1 MGSSEEREALAAE
14 FDRHVAEEEQILEA
28 YHRLS
33 DQLPE
38 GPLGLVV
45 NHIATDE
52 EMHHFLLGTL
62 ADWMRRPE
70 KIQASIG
77 DESDLDLAT
86 LLRLSADLRRHEQQT
101 IESCEALK
109 ARIHGPESEVFAG
122 LLDVVSLDS
131 QKHHRLLGLVSL
143 LVGSKED

>member
-1 MGSSEEREALAAE
+1 VESSEEREALAAE
-14 FDRHVAEEEQILEA
+14 FDRHVAAEEQILEA

-70 KIQASIG
+70 KFQVPLADDSG
-77 DESDLDLAT
+77 CDLAT
-86 LLRLSADLRRHEQQT
+86 LLRLSADLRKHEQQT

-109 ARIHGPESEVFAG
+109 ARIHGREAEVFAG
-122 LLDVVSLDS
+122 LLDAISLDS

-143 LVGSKED
+143 MVESRED